1 MLACGGARMT
11 VSQNAGES
19 SSLESVGTST
29 KMRLFRGHWWFL
41 PGCYHGKTK
50 GKCQKCRRQE
60 TPQQEGNERG
70 WGRGAV
76 EESFLIYFHLRMVEC
91 WAHLLPDR
99 KPMTKSADLQVG
111 KARSWKKQKWQMTSS
126 ALSSLLRAAAAVSKV
141 YPGILKP
148 CNNSKNANSLNSDP
162 NFQR

>member
-1 MLACGGARMT
+1 MEPEWQFPKMQESLAVWNLWGHQLRWGFSEDTGGFCQGAIMAKQR
-11 VSQNAGES
+11 VNVRSAGD
-19 SSLESVGTST
+19 
-29 KMRLFRGHWWFL
+29 KRLHN
-41 PGCYHGKTK
+41 KK
-50 GKCQKCRRQE
+50 EMK
-60 TPQQEGNERG
+60 RG